1 MERHHESDNLLGRL
15 WDKPEE
21 VSKQSPFDE
30 MALPYLKPSGPS
42 VSEIPPFSALELR
55 DRVVI
60 MLLFDQVVYE
70 EQVELAWQLWQQ
82 MGQEGV
88 KEPLWRVLTLF
99 PEIDRELVYAE
110 AARVYGFETARISR
124 GRAIGLIHKVEQQ
137 VAVSQWD
144 QLVELRVIPITESEQ
159 AHTHR
164 TRLVFATQDPTR
176 PDVHRLLPTLD
187 LGGFELRYAPEQEII
202 ALLIEAFP
210 QRYKHLRGLSGISKD
225 FLANIVV
232 DSVEAELVEIPSD
245 ADVLDLFDEVLVEA
259 LDKGAT
265 DLCLMPTPTDE
276 MEVYLQ
282 LDDLLSRER
291 VIDHISAQ
299 DLISVIRR
307 VVIQDDGYEDGLI
320 HKAQIK
326 RQIAGNDVTFRVSA
340 VPASDEVPSECIVVR
355 VL

>member
-1 MERHHESDNLLGRL
+1 
-15 WDKPEE
+15 
-21 VSKQSPFDE
+21 
-30 MALPYLKPSGPS
+30 MALPYLKTPSRS
-42 VSEIPPFSALELR
+42 ASEIPPFSALELR

-70 EQVELAWQLWQQ
+70 EQVALAWQLWQQ

-124 GRAIGLIHKVEQQ
+124 SRAIGLIHRVEEQ
-137 VAVSQWD
+137 VTASQWD
-144 QLVELRVIPITESEQ
+144 QLVELRVIPVTESEQ
-159 AHTHR
+159 VHTHR
-164 TRLVFATQDPTR
+164 ARLVFATQDPTR

-187 LGGFELRYAPEQEII
+187 LGGFELRYAPEQEIA

-225 FLANIVV
+225 FLANVV
-232 DSVEAELVEIPSD
+232 IDNVEAELVEIPSD
-245 ADVLDLFDEVLVEA
+245 DAVLDLFDEVLAEA
-259 LDKGAT
+259 IHKGAT

-282 LDDLLSRER
+282 FDDILKCER
-291 VIDHISAQ
+291 VIDDISAQ
-299 DLISVIRR
+299 DIIGVIRR
-307 VVIQDDGYEDGLI
+307 VVIQDHGFEDGRI
-320 HKAQIK
+320 HKAQIE
-326 RQIAGNDVTFRVSA
+326 RQIDGDPLHFRVSA
-340 VPASDEVPSECIVVR
+340 VPPSDEVPSECIVVR

>member
-1 MERHHESDNLLGRL
+1 MERQHEPDNLLGRL

-21 VSKQSPFDE
+21 VSTESPFDE
-30 MALPYLKPSGPS
+30 MALPYLNTPSRS
-42 VSEIPPFSALELR
+42 VTEIPPFSALELR

-70 EQVELAWQLWQQ
+70 EQVELAWKLWQQ
-82 MGQEGV
+82 MGQDGV

-124 GRAIGLIHKVEQQ
+124 SRAIGLIHQVEQQ
-137 VAVSQWD
+137 VMASQWD
-144 QLVELRVIPITESEQ
+144 QLVELRAIPITESEQ

-187 LGGFELRYAPEQEII
+187 LGGFELRYAPEQEIV

-225 FLANIVV
+225 FLANVVV

-245 ADVLDLFDEVLVEA
+245 EVVLDLFDEVLAEA
-259 LDKGAT
+259 IHKGAT
-265 DLCLMPTPTDE
+265 DLCLLPTPTDE

-282 LDDLLSRER
+282 RDDLLQRER
-291 VIDHISAQ
+291 VIDQVSAQ
-299 DLISVIRR
+299 DIIAVIRR
-307 VVIQDDGYEDGLI
+307 GVIQDAGFDDGLI
-320 HKAQIK
+320 HKAQIE
-326 RQIAGNDVTFRVSA
+326 RQIDGDLVRFRVSA
-340 VPASDEVPSECIVVR
+340 VPPSDEVPSECIVVR